1 VINLKKVKVRK
12 NPKKG
17 MGRGDFFSAK
27 YDEWGGYWTVVF
39 NPIGVHSGRYS
50 EREAREGAQKSNAL
64 FSTQKARSNR
74 FVGKTMKGY
83 SASGKVIWE
92 KKILSVSTSHPE
104 MKAGTRV
111 ALLSDGKQVFGRDED
126 FQRWTK
132 KKPRVKKNP
141 NRPTKEFWN
150 KVFPQVYGYYKKKGL
165 AFAKKRGYK
174 TVKELASATTASIW
188 YEKISPTKKAV
199 YERLRRKRE
208 VKSNPLVE
216 YYKIKSNPIKD
227 KDVYKIHSKLYKI
240 AEELHFLAIVFEEY
254 EDLKEDIKKTTVPTL
269 HKRMKEIRDD
279 VYGVA
284 NMVEK
289 STKKNPLTDYYKM
302 KRR

>member
-1 VINLKKVKVRK
+1 VINLTKLYFVDGKKVLKKEFDRIWKTEGYHYISEGKKIPISPPNRYGAWQGIHKYSIRSK
-12 NPKKG
+12 NPKKVILKNPKNRT
-17 MGRGDFFSAK
+17 GRGDFFSAK

-50 EREAREGAQKSNAL
+50 EREAREGAQKSNVL
-64 FSTQKARSNR
+64 FSTSKARSNR

-104 MKAGTRV
+104 MKAGTHV

-141 NRPTKEFWN
+141 KIPTKEFWN
-150 KVFPQVYGYYKKKGL
+150 EVFPQVYGYYKKKGL

-174 TVKELASATTASIW
+174 SVKELASATTASIW
-188 YEKISPTKKAV
+188 YEKISPKRKAV
-199 YERLRRKRE
+199 YEKVRRKRE
-208 VKSNPLVE
+208 GIVRSNPLVE
-216 YYKIKSNPIKD
+216 YYKIK
-227 KDVYKIHSKLYKI
+227 
-240 AEELHFLAIVFEEY
+240 
-254 EDLKEDIKKTTVPTL
+254 
-269 HKRMKEIRDD
+269 IR
-279 VYGVA
+279 
-284 NMVEK
+284 
-289 STKKNPLTDYYKM
+289 
-302 KRR
+302 R